1 MISSLLLTLALG
13 SLPHPGELSLTPD
26 SLVLTGPRASQRL
39 LLLSTS
45 PTQGSLADLTRE
57 ASFESSDP
65 AVARIDEAG
74 VVHAVSD
81 GEARIRATAGDARSA
96 SIQVRVEKT
105 GVPFSWSFRT
115 HVRAVMTKTGCN
127 SGPCHGAGA
136 GQNYFKLTLR
146 GYAPE
151 VDYDALTRQASGRRL
166 SLLTPA
172 QSLMLLK
179 PTLAVAHG
187 GGKRFGSSSLEY
199 QILSQW
205 IAAGAPP
212 PRDSDL
218 RVERLEILPT
228 HATLKPGVNHQLLVR
243 GWFSDGHVEDLT
255 QWAKYSSSD
264 AGVATVTSEGL
275 VKVAGHGETTIAI
288 WCLDRV
294 TSARIT
300 VPFPE
305 WPSTHISEAPA
316 SHNFIDR
323 LVLNKLNEL
332 KIPASGT
339 CNDSDFVRRA
349 YLDAIGILPTPT
361 EAKQFRLDP
370 SPDKR
375 RLLIDHLLTRTE
387 FVDYWAYQWSDLL
400 LVSSSRLSRAAMR
413 AYYQWIRDSVASN
426 KPWDQFVRDILTAS
440 GSNFENGAANY
451 FVLHDEPTAL
461 AENATLTFMGLSIG
475 CARCHNHPL
484 DKWTQD
490 QYYALSSFFSRVGRK
505 NDLSIGY
512 ADNPRSLGETTI
524 FTAERGE
531 VIHPRLGRPL
541 PPRPLE
547 GEFTLEG
554 TDRRQRLANWLTSPQ
569 NHYFLRSVVNRIW
582 GHFMGRG
589 LVEPADDMRETN
601 AASNQELMQELTAD
615 FAERGFDVRQLIRT
629 IMNSATY
636 QASSEP
642 ASPSRDDKFYSHYR
656 IKRLPAEVIV
666 DIISQVTGVPQ
677 QFKGYPAGIRAAQ
690 LPDSRVDSYALT
702 VFGRPQRKISSYAE
716 RITHSTVSQVLHLV
730 NGDVISEKLGSPAST
745 LSHLI
750 HRDLSEE
757 EIIREIYWISL
768 SRAPGK
774 DELDE
779 ITAVFKEAM
788 APASSGAEKVRLR
801 REVMEDFWAGL
812 LMGKEFLFNH

>member
-1 MISSLLLTLALG
+1 MISSLLLTLAIG
-13 SLPHPGELSLTPD
+13 SLPHPAELSLAPD
-26 SLVLTGPRASQRL
+26 SLVLSGPRASQRL

-45 PTQGSLADLTRE
+45 PTQGSLADLTQK

-65 AVARIDEAG
+65 TVARIDEAA

-81 GEARIRATAGDARSA
+81 GEASIRAVVGDSRSA

-105 GVPFSWSFRT
+105 GVPFTWSFRT

-166 SLLTPA
+166 SLLTPS

-205 IAAGAPP
+205 IAAGAPG
-212 PRDSDL
+212 PRDGDL

-228 HATLKPGVNHQLLVR
+228 RATLEPGAEHQLLVR
-243 GWFSDGHVEDLT
+243 GGFSDGHVEDLT

-264 AGVATVTSEGL
+264 AGVATVTPEGL
-275 VKVAGHGETTIAI
+275 VRVTGHGETTIAV
-288 WCLDRV
+288 WCLDNV
-294 TSARIT
+294 ASTRIT

-305 WPSTHISEAPA
+305 GPSTQISETAP
-316 SHNFIDR
+316 SHNFIDK
-323 LVLNKLNEL
+323 LVLKKLKEL
-332 KIPASGT
+332 RIPAAGI
-339 CNDSDFVRRA
+339 CNDSNFVRRA
-349 YLDAIGILPTPT
+349 YLGAIGILPTPT
-361 EAKQFRLDP
+361 EAKRFLLDP
-370 SPDKR
+370 SPEKR
-375 RLLIDHLLTRTE
+375 RLLIDQLLKRTE
-387 FVDYWAYQWSDLL
+387 FVDYWSYQWSDLL

-413 AYYQWIRDSVASN
+413 AYYRWIRDSVASN

-440 GSNFENGAANY
+440 GNNFENGAANY
-451 FVLHDEPTAL
+451 YVLHDEPKAL

-505 NDLSIGY
+505 NDLSVGY

-531 VIHPRLGRPL
+531 VIHPRLRRPL
-541 PPRPLE
+541 PPHPLE

-554 TDRRQRLANWLTSPQ
+554 TDRRQQLADWLTSPQ

-601 AASNQELMQELTAD
+601 AASNQELMQKLTSE

-642 ASPSRDDKFYSHYR
+642 ASASRDDKFYSHYR

-677 QFKGYPAGIRAAQ
+677 QFKGYPAGVRAVQ
-690 LPDSRVDSYALT
+690 LPDSRVDSYALA
-702 VFGRPQRKISSYAE
+702 VFGRPQRKSNSYAE
-716 RITHSTVSQVLHLV
+716 RITDSTVSQVLHLV
-730 NGDVISEKLGSPAST
+730 NGDVISGKLGSPNST
-745 LSHLI
+745 LSDLI
-750 HRDLSEE
+750 EKDLSQE
-757 EIIREIYWISL
+757 EIIREIYWTSL

-774 DELDE
+774 EELEE
-779 ITAVFKEAM
+779 IARAFAKAM
-788 APASSGAEKVRLR
+788 APAGTGQEAARLK
-801 REVMEDFWAGL
+801 REVLEDFWAGL